1 MCGNGTSVGAGNGL
15 SQGLICFASAGIL
28 YGKTEERKKN
38 MTDFPFDEH
47 TPLIQIWEAYPWLSE
62 VLPKMDKR
70 FAVMNTA
77 MGKILMK
84 KNSVTDLSKVAG
96 FSPEKLL
103 NRLKREVEQHE
114 AQNN

>member
-1 MCGNGTSVGAGNGL
+1 MCGNDTSTGKEEK
-15 SQGLICFASAGIL
+15 GLICSGRTDIL
-28 YGKTEERKKN
+28 NGKSEERKKY

-62 VLPKMDKR
+62 VLPQMDKR

-103 NRLKREVEQHE
+103 NRLKREIEQHE
-114 AQNN
+114 EQKL

>member
-1 MCGNGTSVGAGNGL
+1 MCGRGKGGGAGKGRYQGL
-15 SQGLICFASAGIL
+15 SCIANAGMR
-28 YGKTEERKKN
+28 YGKMEERKKN

-96 FSPEKLL
+96 CSPEKLL